1 LAEAR
6 SRGVA
11 VHNSWGS
18 GHHALQILLVTALAG
33 CGWMPGADRSAAVP
47 SSTPESRTL
56 EFPTQAL
63 PVVSSPTPS
72 PLPPSTPT
80 PACNVS
86 QGTVVED
93 QYRGHN
99 VQQDVPVL
107 VYLPPCYATMPGPLP
122 VLYLLHGKPFTEKH
136 WVDLGVVGAEQAR
149 PATTNA
155 AHWILVMPRVPEPLF
170 SSSDGGPGS
179 YEDEFTRWLMP
190 YIESTYRVRKDP
202 GGRAIAG
209 ISRGGVWSLEIGLR
223 HPELF
228 GTVIALSPALAVNH
242 PRPAYDP
249 FRIVTSTDSLPP
261 HIFLAAGDDDWAKPE
276 TQKLLQQLTARGAQP
291 DSAWVPGAHAAATWE
306 ALIPQVLAFADRWL
320 APSGTTP

>member
-1 LAEAR
+1 MGWCGCHLVWNPAGDPGPTTCRPDGERGMIRPWFQIGGRQLAEAR

-122 VLYLLHGKPFTEKH
+122 VLYLLHGRQ
-136 WVDLGVVGAEQAR
+136 GRRR
-149 PATTNA
+149 P
-155 AHWILVMPRVPEPLF
+155 MRP
-170 SSSDGGPGS
+170 
-179 YEDEFTRWLMP
+179 
-190 YIESTYRVRKDP
+190 
-202 GGRAIAG
+202 
-209 ISRGGVWSLEIGLR
+209 IG
-223 HPELF
+223 F
-228 GTVIALSPALAVNH
+228 
-242 PRPAYDP
+242 
-249 FRIVTSTDSLPP
+249 
-261 HIFLAAGDDDWAKPE
+261 W
-276 TQKLLQQLTARGAQP
+276 
-291 DSAWVPGAHAAATWE
+291 
-306 ALIPQVLAFADRWL
+306 
-320 APSGTTP
+320 

>member
-1 LAEAR
+1 MAEAR

-190 YIESTYRVRKDP
+190 YIEFD
-202 GGRAIAG
+202 
-209 ISRGGVWSLEIGLR
+209 ISRAEGSWRQGHRRDFTRRRVVLGNR
-223 HPELF
+223 
-228 GTVIALSPALAVNH
+228 
-242 PRPAYDP
+242 
-249 FRIVTSTDSLPP
+249 
-261 HIFLAAGDDDWAKPE
+261 LAASRAVWDRD
-276 TQKLLQQLTARGAQP
+276 RAQP
-291 DSAWVPGAHAAATWE
+291 GPGSE
-306 ALIPQVLAFADRWL
+306 SPPPGI
-320 APSGTTP
+320 